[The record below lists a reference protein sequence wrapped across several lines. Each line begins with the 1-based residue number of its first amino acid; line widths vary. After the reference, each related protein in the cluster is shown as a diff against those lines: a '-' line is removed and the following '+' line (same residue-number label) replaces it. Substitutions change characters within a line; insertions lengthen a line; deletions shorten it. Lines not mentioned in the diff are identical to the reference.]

1 MSGVNLVFDGLHLLA
16 VGLGVAR
23 MGRLPHRRFV
33 KSLTSKGK
41 V

>member
-16 VGLGVAR
+16 VGLGAAR

-33 KSLTSKGK
+33 KNLTSKGK
-41 V
+41 M